1 MLRLAM
7 HDPAYKRL
15 FSRPHMVKDLL
26 SGFVA
31 RGWSD
36 DLDFS
41 TLESVPASFSNDRLR
56 ERHGDIVWQVHFRG
70 ERLYLMLLL
79 EFQSTVDSA
88 MAVRVMTYTG
98 LLYQKLIDEGV
109 LSRYGKLPPVLPIV
123 IYNGSSPWTAAEDVA
138 EMVAGRG
145 ETLAPYQPS
154 QRYYLLDERRIGAH
168 DLPSRNLMSALITLE
183 TNRERERT
191 PALVAALI
199 ERLRELGDTAL
210 TRVFQEWVTQV
221 LAPRRKWDAEMESMA
236 ILEEVRTML
245 AETVRE
251 WTADWVAEGREQGL
265 KEGIE
270 QGIEQGIERG
280 IERGIEQERRHGIE
294 QERRLLCRQAARKF
308 RAETAPRLSA
318 LLERLTDPER
328 LAQVGEWIIDCETE
342 EDLLDRVRR
351 AIP

>member
-1 MLRLAM
+1 
-7 HDPAYKRL
+7 
-15 FSRPHMVKDLL
+15 
-26 SGFVA
+26 
-31 RGWSD
+31 
-36 DLDFS
+36 
-41 TLESVPASFSNDRLR
+41 
-56 ERHGDIVWQVHFRG
+56 
-70 ERLYLMLLL
+70 MLL
-79 EFQSTVDSA
+79 
-88 MAVRVMTYTG
+88 
-98 LLYQKLIDEGV
+98 
-109 LSRYGKLPPVLPIV
+109 
-123 IYNGSSPWTAAEDVA
+123 
-138 EMVAGRG
+138 
-145 ETLAPYQPS
+145 
-154 QRYYLLDERRIGAH
+154 
-168 DLPSRNLMSALITLE
+168 LE

-236 ILEEVRTML
+236 ILEEVQTML

-251 WTADWVAEGREQGL
+251 WTADWVEEGREQGL

-280 IERGIEQERRHGIE
+280 IERGIEQERR
-294 QERRLLCRQAARKF
+294 LLCRQAARKF

-318 LLERLTDPER
+318 PLERLTDPER

>member
-1 MLRLAM
+1 
-7 HDPAYKRL
+7 
-15 FSRPHMVKDLL
+15 
-26 SGFVA
+26 
-31 RGWSD
+31 
-36 DLDFS
+36 
-41 TLESVPASFSNDRLR
+41 
-56 ERHGDIVWQVHFRG
+56 
-70 ERLYLMLLL
+70 
-79 EFQSTVDSA
+79 
-88 MAVRVMTYTG
+88 
-98 LLYQKLIDEGV
+98 
-109 LSRYGKLPPVLPIV
+109 
-123 IYNGSSPWTAAEDVA
+123 
-138 EMVAGRG
+138 MVAGRG

-168 DLPSRNLMSALITLE
+168 DLPGRNLMSALIALE

-221 LAPRRKWDAEMESMA
+221 LAPRRKWDPEMESMA

-270 QGIEQGIERG
+270 Q
-280 IERGIEQERRHGIE
+280 
-294 QERRLLCRQAARKF
+294 ERRLLCRQAARKF

-318 LLERLTDPER
+318 LLESLTDPER

-342 EDLLDRVRR
+342 EELLDRVRR